1 MNLMPWH
8 FRFKPNKDKNPS
20 SSSENAVEMKIREY
34 DPQTPPSPVN
44 IPSLIL
50 YAPHNLLVKET
61 QGCHSSPVCPLSLW
75 EHIFYYINVC
85 FTFLTSLFCSWILLW
100 WRKNL
105 KFIGSRYKI
114 NLSYFLRR
122 LRLLHVKVSS
132 TSQKKVSWVNSGGVC
147 LHM

>member
-20 SSSENAVEMKIREY
+20 SPSENAAEMKIREY
-34 DPQTPPSPVN
+34 DPQTLLSPVN
-44 IPSLIL
+44 IPSLDFVHPTKLACQRDPGLPLFTCLPTLPLRAYPPLNKCSL
-50 YAPHNLLVKET
+50 Y
-61 QGCHSSPVCPLSLW
+61 
-75 EHIFYYINVC
+75 
-85 FTFLTSLFCSWILLW
+85 FLTSLLCFWILLW

-105 KFIGSRYKI
+105 KFIGNRYKI

-122 LRLLHVKVSS
+122 LRLLHVKFSS
-132 TSQKKVSWVNSGGVC
+132 TSQKKEPWVNSGGVC